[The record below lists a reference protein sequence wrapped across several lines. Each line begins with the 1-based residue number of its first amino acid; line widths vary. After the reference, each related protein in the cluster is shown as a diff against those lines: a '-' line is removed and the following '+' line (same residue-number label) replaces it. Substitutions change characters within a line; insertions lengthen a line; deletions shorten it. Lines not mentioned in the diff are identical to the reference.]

1 MPPYCK
7 GDTPGFSFIYIFFLM
22 SAEAVNVFSAFPF
35 SFHLPSTAEV
45 PDHPPPIH
53 EATPHDLDLPSSM
66 EVDDSQSINIEPN
79 ILYVAALQLEC
90 NEKNHNMEDSDYES
104 DYFSD

>member
-1 MPPYCK
+1 
-7 GDTPGFSFIYIFFLM
+7 M

-66 EVDDSQSINIEPN
+66 EVD

>member
-1 MPPYCK
+1 M
-7 GDTPGFSFIYIFFLM
+7 T
-22 SAEAVNVFSAFPF
+22 AEAVNVFSAFPF
-35 SFHLPSTAEV
+35 SVHLPSTAEV
-45 PDHPPPIH
+45 P
-53 EATPHDLDLPSSM
+53 DLDLPSSM
-66 EVDDSQSINIEPN
+66 EVDDSQSINIKPN